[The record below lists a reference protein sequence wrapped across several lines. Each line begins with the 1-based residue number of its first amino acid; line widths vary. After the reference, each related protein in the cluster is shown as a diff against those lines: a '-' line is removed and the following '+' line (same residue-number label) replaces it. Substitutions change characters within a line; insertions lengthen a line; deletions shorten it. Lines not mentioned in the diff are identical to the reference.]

1 MNELMYLEY
10 PYLYQAK
17 AEITGSADD
26 ERGQYLTLSKT
37 IFYPQG
43 GGQPADQGEIFLAGV
58 VYPVEDVRQVAGE
71 VRHYYRGNVDSDS
84 RGSTVTMSVDP
95 VRRQLNSK
103 FHTAGHL
110 IAVVAEQSFPQ
121 LHAIKGHQFPGEA
134 YVEFAGVVDV
144 DDDFVDLFNVAIQVV
159 IAKNLVV
166 NIMTHGSDSGN
177 TVANTTAALSKNKQ
191 TRFCQ
196 IDGFPPHPCGGTHV
210 RTLQEINSCY
220 IKRAKCRKS
229 KTKIY
234 YEVA

>member
-1 MNELMYLEY
+1 MNELMYFEY

-17 AEITGSADD
+17 AEITGSAED
-26 ERGQYLTLSKT
+26 ERGRYLTFNKT

-43 GGQPADQGEIFLAGV
+43 GGQPADQGEIHSADV
-58 VYPVEDVRQVAGE
+58 VYSVEDVRQVAGE
-71 VRHYYRGNVDSDS
+71 VRHYCRGDVDSA
-84 RGSTVTMSVDP
+84 RRESTVTMRVDS

-110 IAVVAEQSFPQ
+110 IAAVAEQSFSQ
-121 LHAIKGHQFPGEA
+121 LRAIKGHQFPGEA

-144 DDDFVDLFNVAIQVV
+144 GDDFADLFNAVIQAV
-159 IAKNLVV
+159 IAKNLAV
-166 NIMTHGSDSGN
+166 NITTHGARLGS
-177 TVANTTAALSKNKQ
+177 TVADVTAALSKNKR

-196 IDGFPPHPCGGTHV
+196 IDGFSMHPCGGTHV

-229 KTKIY
+229 RTKIY